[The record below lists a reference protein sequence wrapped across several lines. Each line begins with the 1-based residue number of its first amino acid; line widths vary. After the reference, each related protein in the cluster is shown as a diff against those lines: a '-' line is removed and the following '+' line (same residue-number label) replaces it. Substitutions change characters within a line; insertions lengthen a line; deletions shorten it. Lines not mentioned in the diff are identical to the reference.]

1 MSCKQWRCDSI
12 KGAHPIAYTV
22 NCLLFL
28 YWTIAALNPKL
39 PELKGFCLVALFL
52 PLLNSHHNL
61 FSSCSVHTATISS
74 HNNLFCSCSVHTDT
88 ELTPHCF
95 VVAVYTQILSS
106 TCCTEHETTGFTSC
120 SVVALNPIPLSSQL
134 LFSCT
139 EPKTNDTA
147 SVVYVQYLH
156 WTKNWT

>member
-1 MSCKQWRCDSI
+1 MSKVLTQLHYWTLFA
-12 KGAHPIAYTV
+12 GPILHYCCTEPETTWALR
-22 NCLLFL
+22 LLFGC
-28 YWTIAALNPKL
+28 TFPT
-39 PELKGFCLVALFL
+39 PTELT
-52 PLLNSHHNL
+52 HNL

-74 HNNLFCSCSVHTDT
+74 HHNLFCSCSVHTDT

-95 VVAVYTQILSS
+95 VVAVYTVTQKYWAQPVVLSTKQLGS
-106 TCCTEHETTGFTSC
+106 HPL
-120 SVVALNPIPLSSQL
+120 ALLHWTQYRWASSL

-156 WTKNWT
+156 WTNNWT